1 MKPFGFRKTFRFN
14 KMQGRIRELR
24 NDEDVGDC
32 IRLCKTIHSFKSIEQ
47 DIEKIPPLHPPMPE
61 KGTRFNELPMMESTC
76 HELFNLAEKRHRVL
90 SVIKR
95 KHFADSKICVK
106 SKDGSGGIPAYQW
119 SILLEKTFMKLFHGF
134 RPTDHGLIV
143 MTEMFMDII
152 DFPRRNLEA
161 PVP

>member
-61 KGTRFNELPMMESTC
+61 KGTRFNELPMMEATC
-76 HELFNLAEKRHRVL
+76 HELFNLAEKRHWVL
-90 SVIKR
+90 SVIKKETLR
-95 KHFADSKICVK
+95 GQQNLREIKRR
-106 SKDGSGGIPAYQW
+106 
-119 SILLEKTFMKLFHGF
+119 L
-134 RPTDHGLIV
+134 
-143 MTEMFMDII
+143 
-152 DFPRRNLEA
+152 RRNTCL
-161 PVP
+161 PVVHPA